1 MMHHLAR
8 RCSRVGECWSD
19 AARSWLNPG
28 RLRRIRITLS
38 ALVIAALSGPR
49 AARAQATERLAV
61 HVEGGLAALL
71 SSPYSDAH
79 GLGFNVAARP
89 AVRLVGPLWL
99 HLTGA
104 YARWSEGANGPAT
117 LWTLGGGLTVA
128 PVVSPRAGRLVV
140 QAEAGYGLTG
150 AAAEG
155 RVVLGGG
162 IGWMIPLGRSVIELG
177 PVLRVGAVL
186 PDGTPGA
193 SAALSGTANLT
204 VGIRAP
210 LHRLSRADQDRDG
223 VDDADDR
230 CPAESAGANP
240 DAARPGC
247 PLFDRDADGVN
258 DAQDLC
264 PDAPAGPRADAQR
277 PGCPVQD
284 TDADGVPDSADRC
297 PQEREDTDGFEDT
310 DGCPETDNDR
320 DGIAD
325 TSDRCPDGAELM
337 NGFEDDDGCPDDPP
351 ALVVPSEGVASLREP
366 PRFAP
371 GAAEVLPASQSALNA
386 LVEALNARADVR
398 RVTVLC
404 HAEAPGDRDA
414 VRLARRRANA
424 LADYLNA
431 RGLTHRA
438 RARGTRGD
446 PPGLVRID
454 VEQRAGRDRGH
465 HRRRHR

>member
-1 MMHHLAR
+1 MRRLSLA
-8 RCSRVGECWSD
+8 
-19 AARSWLNPG
+19 
-28 RLRRIRITLS
+28 LS
-38 ALVIAALSGPR
+38 ALVTAALTR
-49 AARAQATERLAV
+49 APQARAQATERLAL
-61 HVEGGLAALL
+61 HAEGGLAVLL

-79 GLGFNVAARP
+79 GLGFSAAARP

-128 PVVSPRAGRLVV
+128 PVVSPRAGRLFV

-155 RVVLGGG
+155 RVVVGGG
-162 IGWMIPLGRSVIELG
+162 LGWMIPLGRSVIELG
-177 PVLRVGAVL
+177 PVVRFGAVL
-186 PDGTPGA
+186 PDGTAGA
-193 SAALSGTANLT
+193 SAALHGTANLA
-204 VGIRAP
+204 VGLRAP
-210 LHRLSRADQDRDG
+210 LHRLGRADLDRDG

-230 CPAESAGANP
+230 CPSEAAGATP
-240 DAARPGC
+240 DPERPGC
-247 PLFDRDADGVN
+247 PIFDRDADGVP

-264 PDAPAGPRADAQR
+264 PDAPAGARADAQR
-277 PGCPVQD
+277 PGCAPQD
-284 TDADGVPDSADRC
+284 RDRDGVADSGDRC
-297 PQEREDTDGFEDT
+297 PDEREDADGFEDA
-310 DGCPETDNDR
+310 DGCPEADNDR
-320 DGIAD
+320 DGFAD
-325 TSDRCPDGAELM
+325 GSDRCPDLPELM
-337 NGFEDDDGCPDDPP
+337 NGYEDDDGCPDDPP
-351 ALVVPSEGVASLREP
+351 ALVVPAEGVASLREP

-371 GAAEVLPASQSALNA
+371 GAAEVLPASQPALNA
-386 LVEALNARADVR
+386 LVEALNARTDVR

-404 HAEAPGDRDA
+404 HAESPGDRDA
-414 VRLARRRANA
+414 VRLARRRASA

-431 RGLTHRA
+431 RGLTRRA

-454 VEQRAGRDRGH
+454 VEQRAGRGHGQGQGH